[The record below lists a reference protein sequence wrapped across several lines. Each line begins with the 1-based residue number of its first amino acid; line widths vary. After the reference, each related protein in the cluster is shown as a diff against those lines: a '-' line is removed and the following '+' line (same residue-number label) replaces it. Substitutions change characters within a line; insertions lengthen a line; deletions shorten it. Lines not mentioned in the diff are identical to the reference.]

1 MSGRR
6 TSLSGRKLFAV
17 ALALSLLAAC
27 GSRLTPDEKLA
38 VAGASASGDDASL
51 VVDASGDGAAAD
63 AGTDGVGAGADAG
76 APSAA
81 GGAGEAGGG
90 AARASAAAK
99 APAGGNGGATDVG
112 VTATQITIAVLSDRT
127 GPVPGIFESTIKAVQ
142 AWANMINTQ
151 GGIFGRKIKVIPIDS
166 KTSTADNRAGALQAC
181 AQAFALVG
189 SMSAYDD
196 GGAGPVGQCGI
207 PDIPTTIVNLGR
219 ENVRTTYPA
228 DPNVSNKSLLVAN
241 KWLAEQFP
249 DAPKAGGQLWLN
261 APVTRYNAEKNME
274 ATGSIGYQYPYK
286 RQVEVVEPNFT
297 PFVVDMKNQGVQ
309 YVTMVSDNNSVARLL
324 KAIKS
329 QNWQPKVRQF
339 DTVIYDQ
346 KFLQSAGAAAEG
358 VYTFLNAVPLEE
370 ASSSKEY
377 QLYIDTLKRSA
388 GGAPDGFFGLYA
400 WSAARLF
407 QQALEKTGPQ
417 ATRAKIVEYLQGL
430 HSWDGH
436 GLHPA
441 HDIGNKTTANCQ
453 VVLQV
458 KGGKFVRVHPA
469 SGYACDTV
477 PIYTKK

>member
-6 TSLSGRKLFAV
+6 VLA
-17 ALALSLLAAC
+17 ACLALSLLAAC
-27 GSRLTPDEKLA
+27 GSRLTPEEKLA
-38 VAGASASGDDASL
+38 VGGVGSDGSSSQVLGSRESAAADEIAGGATEGAGGAALAGSTGGVTGSGGASAVSPG
-51 VVDASGDGAAAD
+51 
-63 AGTDGVGAGADAG
+63 
-76 APSAA
+76 
-81 GGAGEAGGG
+81 
-90 AARASAAAK
+90 AK
-99 APAGGNGGATDVG
+99 APPGGNGGATDVG

-127 GPVPGIFESTIKAVQ
+127 GPVPGIFESTIRAVQ
-142 AWANMINTQ
+142 AWANLVNSQ
-151 GGIFGRKIKVIPIDS
+151 GGIFGRKIKVVPIDS

-207 PDIPTTIVNLGR
+207 PDIPTTVVNLGR
-219 ENVRTTYPA
+219 ENVATTFPA
-228 DPNVSNKSLLVAN
+228 NPNVSNKSLLVAP

-274 ATGSIGYQYPYK
+274 ATGTVGYQYPYK

-297 PFVVDMKNQGVQ
+297 PFVVDMRNQGVQ

-346 KFLQSAGAAAEG
+346 KFLQTAGDAAEG
-358 VYTFLNAVPLEE
+358 VYTFVNAVPLEE

-377 QLYIDTLKRSA
+377 QLYIDALKRSA
-388 GGAPDGFFGLYA
+388 GGSPDGFFGLYA

-417 ATRAKIVEYLQGL
+417 ASRAKIVEYLKGL

-441 HDIGNKTTANCQ
+441 HDIGNKTIANCQ
-453 VVLQV
+453 VILQV
-458 KGGKFVRVHPA
+458 KGGKFTRVHPA
-469 SGYACDTV
+469 SGYLCDTV
-477 PIYTKK
+477 PIYVKK

>member
-1 MSGRR
+1 MSGSAGGRR
-6 TSLSGRKLFAV
+6 RV
-17 ALALSLLAAC
+17 AAALLLALSLAAAAC
-27 GSRLTPDEKLA
+27 GSRLDDGEKLA
-38 VAGASASGDDASL
+38 VLGGAAGTGGQADGGAVGDGDVSGGGTVSDPASG
-51 VVDASGDGAAAD
+51 
-63 AGTDGVGAGADAG
+63 GT
-76 APSAA
+76 
-81 GGAGEAGGG
+81 AGGG
-90 AARASAAAK
+90 STGGPSGAAGTSGRSAGPATK
-99 APAGGNGGATDVG
+99 APAGGNGGATDIG
-112 VTATQITIAVLSDRT
+112 VTGTEISIAVLSDRT
-127 GPVPGIFESTIKAVQ
+127 GPVPGIFESTIRAVQ
-142 AWANMINTQ
+142 AWANLINSQ
-151 GGIFGRKIKVIPIDS
+151 GGIYGRKIKVIPIDS

-196 GGAGPVGQCGI
+196 GGAGPISECGI
-207 PDIPTTIVNLGR
+207 PDIPTTVVNLGR
-219 ENVRTTYPA
+219 ENVKTTYPA

-324 KAIKS
+324 KAIQS

-346 KFLQSAGAAAEG
+346 KFLQAAGSAAEG

-370 ASSSKEY
+370 ASTSKEY
-377 QLYIDTLKRSA
+377 QLYINTLKRSS

-417 ATRAKIVEYLQGL
+417 ASRAKVVEYLAGL
-430 HSWDGH
+430 RSWDGN

-441 HDIGNKTTANCQ
+441 HDIGGKTVANCQ

-458 KGGKFVRVHPA
+458 RGGKFVRVYPA
-469 SGYACDTV
+469 AGYACDTV

>member
-6 TSLSGRKLFAV
+6 LVAV
-17 ALALSLLAAC
+17 TLALCLLAAC
-27 GSRLTPDEKLA
+27 GSRLTTEEKLA
-38 VAGASASGDDASL
+38 VGGGGSSNAALAGESGESGD
-51 VVDASGDGAAAD
+51 SGTD
-63 AGTDGVGAGADAG
+63 AGTDAGAAGADAG
-76 APSAA
+76 AAAGSGSA
-81 GGAGEAGGG
+81 GGASGG
-90 AARASAAAK
+90 AGSAVAPNAK
-99 APAGGNGGATDVG
+99 APAGGNGGATDTG
-112 VTATQITIAVLSDRT
+112 VTATQITVAVLSDRT
-127 GPVPGIFESTIKAVQ
+127 GPVPGIFESTIRAVQ
-142 AWANMINTQ
+142 AWSNLINSQ

-181 AQAFALVG
+181 SQAFALVG

-196 GGAGPVGQCGI
+196 GGAGPIGQCGI
-207 PDIPTTIVNLGR
+207 PDIPTTVVNLGR
-219 ENVRTTYPA
+219 ENVATTFPA
-228 DPNVSNKSLLVAN
+228 DPNVSNRSLLVAN

-309 YVTMVSDNNSVARLL
+309 YVTMVSDNNSIARLL
-324 KAIKS
+324 KAIQS

-346 KFLQSAGAAAEG
+346 KFLQTAGAAAEG
-358 VYTFLNAVPLEE
+358 VYTFVNAVPLEE
-370 ASSSKEY
+370 AASSKEY
-377 QLYIDTLKRSA
+377 QLYIDTLKRSS

-417 ATRAKIVEYLQGL
+417 ATRAKIVEYLKGL

-441 HDIGNKTTANCQ
+441 HDIGNKTIANCQ

-469 SGYACDTV
+469 SGYLCDTV